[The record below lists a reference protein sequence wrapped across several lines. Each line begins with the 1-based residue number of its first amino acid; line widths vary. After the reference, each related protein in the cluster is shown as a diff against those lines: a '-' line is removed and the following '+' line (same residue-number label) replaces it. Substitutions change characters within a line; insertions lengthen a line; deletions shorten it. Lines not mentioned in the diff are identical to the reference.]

1 MKKILIVFGTRPE
14 AIKLVPVI
22 KELRLFFDVK
32 VCVTAQHRDMLD
44 QVLNLFEIVPEYDLN
59 LMSPNQDL
67 TDITVKV
74 LLGIKKILLIE
85 KPDIVLVH
93 GDTTTTMAT
102 SLAAFY
108 LQTPVGHIEAG
119 LRTNNIYSPFPEELN
134 RQFTSLVTKF
144 HFAPTKKARQNLI
157 NQKVPDKQIFV
168 TGNTVIDT
176 LLSIIDTARSMTFET
191 KLLNNL
197 PFLSKSK
204 NQIPKIV
211 LVTGHRRENFGSGF
225 EGICFAIKELAELH
239 SKIEIIYPVHLNPN
253 VLEPVNRIL
262 SNIRNVHLIKPL
274 DYLPFIKLMDLSNII
289 LTDSGGIQEEAP
301 SIGKPVLVMR
311 NSTERPEAVESGT
324 VMLVGTN
331 RKKIV
336 YEVSKLLSDEK
347 IYKKMANVLNPY
359 GDGRASQRISKILL
373 EENLW

>member
-1 MKKILIVFGTRPE
+1 MKKVLIVFGTRPE
-14 AIKLVPVI
+14 AIKIVPVI

-44 QVLNLFEIVPEYDLN
+44 QVLNLFEIIPEYDLN

-67 TDITVKV
+67 FDITTKV
-74 LLGIKKILLIE
+74 LTGVKKILLLE

-108 LQTPVGHIEAG
+108 LQIPIGHIEAG

-144 HFAPTKKARQNLI
+144 HFAPTDMARQNLL
-157 NQKVPDKQIFV
+157 NQQVPDKQIFI
-168 TGNTVIDT
+168 TGNTVIDS
-176 LLSIIDTARSMTFET
+176 LFSVIDKARSMSFNQILIN
-191 KLLNNL
+191 KL
-197 PFLSKSK
+197 PFLKK
-204 NQIPKIV
+204 DNNHLPRII
-211 LVTGHRRENFGSGF
+211 LVTGHRRESFGGGF
-225 EGICFAIKELAELH
+225 EEICFAIKELAELH
-239 SKIEIIYPVHLNPN
+239 REIEIIYPVHLNPN

-262 SNIRNVHLIKPL
+262 SNIKNVHLIEPL
-274 DYLPFIKLMDLSNII
+274 DYLPFVKLMDLSHII

-301 SIGKPVLVMR
+301 SLGKPVLVMR
-311 NSTERPEAVESGT
+311 NSTERPEAVEAGT
-324 VMLVGTN
+324 VVLVGAN

-336 YEVSKLLSDEK
+336 FEASKLLSNEK
-347 IYKKMANVLNPY
+347 IYNKMKKILNPY
-359 GDGRASQRISKILL
+359 GDGKASQRISKILR
-373 EENLW
+373 EESLW